1 MRWMTRWS
9 LLLVVGLA
17 LGCGDDAETSDE
29 PDAAGTSDATEDA
42 AADAGADTGDDAAPD
57 TAPDSVDEDGTTGE
71 DAVVIEGLRCGAST
85 ETTAT
90 VAPGEGAT
98 LQLAL
103 EGAELALSA
112 QFLGREVLAPRAM
125 ALRCSDER
133 LVPEGVVALGPSF
146 SISSDDAAQFTRR
159 YFVSLPFETA
169 LLPEGAR
176 ASSIQV
182 YFRPEGSDA
191 VRTPMVINLQENLFR
206 GTIRFETELQGTFQ
220 LGVPESAGTPRER
233 EWQFRAVTGVSM
245 GAMGSSMLAARNP
258 DAFDIVAP
266 LGGPAEWT
274 YLLHYIRD
282 GGMGGFAPAPT
293 FGPAPP
299 FTVTEEYEHPMT
311 FDNWYFPTGEGTG
324 GTFDRGSYIEI
335 FLDLALSIG
344 NFATYS
350 DVSPYRAPGLPL
362 SETLRA
368 PRDRCPPA
376 DQCPPADP
384 ASTFTIAS
392 GFYDNEYNPDG
403 SLPVIQFCD
412 GEGSRD
418 ASIPFDRACDLDFNG
433 RPDETNRGLY
443 QEACGQPRPVDIS
456 YAVDVN
462 GNGVRDPGE
471 PVIRNFFEPFE
482 DVGPDGLASV
492 DEPGFDPVTAPD
504 PAGDD
509 YDPVSNPFG
518 AEGNWMYDDGEPY
531 EDVGLDGVADT
542 PSLAEGGYDF
552 GEGNGQFD
560 YNPNVIN
567 ALENYSPRALLAAM
581 PAEQRAG
588 LTWFMDAGIRD
599 LFNFGVGANQL
610 AGTMQGLGMNV
621 RVYDQFYSVQDLAI
635 EDADDYDFTEVDYA
649 SVGDHV
655 YVRYGSLDANEED
668 ICFGDGKHVG
678 TVSQLANRLLT
689 MLGFVTNRFP
699 DGETTQIASPFPLP
713 SGTYY
718 APTPT
723 TGGRM
728 KYSIAFPPGYE
739 RTACSDGID
748 NDGDGRVDGDDSA
761 CESASGLSES
771 GEAVDYCSDGL
782 DNDQDGLADEED
794 PECIGGDGLSEWPAD
809 SVFRNAR
816 FPVVYLLHGYGQ
828 SPEDL
833 QVAALPFS
841 TFMAQG
847 IWPKVI
853 LVFPD
858 GYCGDIEVTACTDG
872 VDNDDDGFTD
882 ADDEGCAA
890 SGGRSETGERVAYC
904 ADGVDNDRDGL
915 ADAEDGGCR
924 ADDWDS
930 EANCVQG
937 NFYIDHV
944 AYGDGEPG
952 GPAYEDIFFD
962 LVSYV
967 DATYRTRPAETFP
980 DVQ

>member
-1 MRWMTRWS
+1 MRWMSRWS
-9 LLLVVGLA
+9 LLVALTCLVA
-17 LGCGDDAETSDE
+17 CGDDPSDDTESDAGDALDVAADSGPELDGSDTSAPDSA
-29 PDAAGTSDATEDA
+29 PDAGGEDA
-42 AADAGADTGDDAAPD
+42 DAGEDAPVFGTLACGEAADA
-57 TAPDSVDEDGTTGE
+57 V
-71 DAVVIEGLRCGAST
+71 
-85 ETTAT
+85 AT
-90 VAPGEGAT
+90 VSPGEERT
-98 LQLAL
+98 LSVALDGSDLPLA
-103 EGAELALSA
+103 A
-112 QFLGREVLAPRAM
+112 QFLGREIATAREVT
-125 ALRCSDER
+125 LRCSTDA
-133 LVPEGVVALGPSF
+133 LVPEDVIALGPAF
-146 SISSDDAAQFTRR
+146 SITSDDVTPFSRR
-159 YFVSLPFETA
+159 YFVSLPFDVSAMPTD
-169 LLPEGAR
+169 AR
-176 ASSIQV
+176 ASAIRV
-182 YFRPEGSDA
+182 YFRPTADA
-191 VRTPMVINLQENLFR
+191 PVRTPMVINLQENRFR
-206 GTIRFETELQGTFQ
+206 GTVRFETELLGTFQ
-220 LGVPESAGTPRER
+220 LGVPASAGTRVDR

-266 LGGPAEWT
+266 LGGPAEWS

-311 FDNWYFPTGEGTG
+311 FDDWYFPTGEGTG

-350 DVSPYRAPGLPL
+350 DESPYRAPGLPL

-384 ASTFTIAS
+384 SSTFTIAT
-392 GFYDNEYNPDG
+392 GFYDDEYNPDG
-403 SLPVIQFCD
+403 TLPVIQFCD

-418 ASIPFDRACDLDFNG
+418 TTIPFDRACDLDFNG

-443 QEACGQPRPVDIS
+443 QAACGQSRPVDIS

-482 DVGPDGLASV
+482 DVGADGLASV
-492 DEPGFDPVTAPD
+492 DEPGYDPVSAPD
-504 PAGDD
+504 PSGDD
-509 YDPVSNPFG
+509 YDPLSNPLG
-518 AEGNWMYDDGEPY
+518 AEGNWVYDLGEPY
-531 EDVGLDGVADT
+531 EDLGLDGVAGT
-542 PSLAEGGYDF
+542 PSLADGGYDF
-552 GEGNGQFD
+552 GEANGQFD
-560 YNPNVIN
+560 YNPNVLN

-581 PAEQRAG
+581 PEEQRNQ
-588 LTWFMDAGIRD
+588 LTWYIDAGIRD

-621 RVYDQFYSVQDLAI
+621 RVYDQFYSVQDLAV
-635 EDADDYDFTEVDYA
+635 EDADDYDFTQVDYA
-649 SVGDHV
+649 NVGEHV
-655 YVRYGSLDANEED
+655 YVRYGSLDASEED

-748 NDGDGRVDGDDSA
+748 NDGDGRVDGSDDD
-761 CESASGLSES
+761 CESANGLSES
-771 GEAVDYCSDGL
+771 GEDVDYCTDGL
-782 DNDQDGLADEED
+782 DNDQDGLLDGDD
-794 PECIGGDGLSEWPAD
+794 PECVGGDGQSEWPAD

-853 LVFPD
+853 IVFPD
-858 GYCGDIEVTACTDG
+858 GYCGDVEVTACTDG
-872 VDNDDDGFTD
+872 IDNDDDGVVD
-882 ADDEGCAA
+882 GADDGCAA
-890 SGGRSETGERVAYC
+890 SGGRSESGERVSYC
-904 ADGVDNDRDGL
+904 SDGVDNDRDGL
-915 ADAEDGGCR
+915 TDGADGGCR

-962 LVSYV
+962 LVEYV
-967 DATYRTRPAETFP
+967 DATYRTRAAETFP
-980 DVQ
+980 ETR